1 MDLSQRTPSD
11 DPPPRPSSDDVAADD
26 VAIVRD
32 SYARIGPR
40 GAALTV
46 TFFARLTER
55 VPRVRRFFPPDDKEK
70 RVLAKDLFDLV
81 VGHLESQLNVRWV
94 LERMGR
100 RGLLDTIAPSDVSAV
115 GGCLLDA
122 LAELDESWS
131 PATAR
136 AWSRVY
142 DWAATAVV
150 RGAELRRTIR

>member
-1 MDLSQRTPSD
+1 VDLSERL
-11 DPPPRPSSDDVAADD
+11 SSDHPPARVSNDDVDADD

-32 SYARIGPR
+32 SYGRIGPR
-40 GAALTV
+40 GAALTIA
-46 TFFARLTER
+46 FFGLLSDR
-55 VPRVRRFFPPDDKEK
+55 VPRVRKFFPPDDKDK
-70 RVLAKDLFDLV
+70 RAVAKDLFDLV

-100 RGLLDTIAPSDVSAV
+100 RGLLDTITPSDVSAV

-122 LAELDESWS
+122 LAELDEAWS
-131 PATAR
+131 PATER

-142 DWAATAVV
+142 DWAASAVV